1 MYILQY
7 AIERGS
13 SEYIRL
19 ESDVIMPDSLM
30 MVNISNYNYIWM
42 KIHQLITSDAHPA
55 RKAHAIS
62 VMNKLTSS
70 SAPLIGYGNDFIVD
84 PRFVYDLYDEVKE
97 IVVYPELIRNIN
109 ILISKMDV
117 SYIHLVDVQKNR

>member
-1 MYILQY
+1 MYLLQY

-19 ESDVIMPDSLM
+19 ESDVIMPDSLL

-42 KIHQLITSDAHPA
+42 KIHQLITSDAHSVSKIQA
-55 RKAHAIS
+55 IKA
-62 VMNKLTSS
+62 MNKLTSS
-70 SAPLIGYGNDFIVD
+70 SAPLIGYGNDFILD
-84 PRFVYDLYDEVKE
+84 PRFMYELYDEVKE